1 MAGEGGSQDT
11 LAEWEGSLPW
21 LLSEASKGLAGV

>member
-11 LAEWEGSLPW
+11 QAEWEGSLPW
-21 LLSEASKGLAGV
+21 LLSVVTEGLAGV